1 MLTNLLS
8 ACPSWFQPST
18 KVIEY
23 DEEVKLH
30 DGSMIWVHIKR
41 HYRLVG
47 GGALGDP
54 GAFEKGYMPGPV
66 EISWDTGFPNVG
78 RKSVFFDN
86 LSVFDKF
93 DNKWYLF
100 GGIENGYQ
108 KFIDNSINVS
118 SIGTKVGSTAYL
130 VILNENGE
138 FLQTNKNELS
148 KLTQTN
154 ILNPINIKD
163 WGYVPEP
170 LNGKRLTWVYKI
182 ELQNQQPKQYQ
193 FIHNEFNMEKVK

>member
-8 ACPSWFQPST
+8 ACPSWFQPKT

-41 HYRLVG
+41 HYGLVG
-47 GGALGDP
+47 GAIGDP
-54 GAFEKGYMPGPV
+54 GWRESTYMPGVV

-138 FLQTNKNELS
+138 FLQTHNNELS

>member
-1 MLTNLLS
+1 MLTSLLS

-41 HYRLVG
+41 HYGLVG
-47 GGALGDP
+47 GAIGDP
-54 GAFEKGYMPGPV
+54 GWRESTYMPGAV

-138 FLQTNKNELS
+138 FLQTHKNELS